1 MQPSLLFQHVIRT
14 ASTWA
19 LIWGAFARSE
29 RPALMK
35 MKKTS
40 WAPLIIAALPFL
52 PSALLVQNRTDEDSA
67 AKKLSEVLPRFGI
80 ATT

>member
-1 MQPSLLFQHVIRT
+1 
-14 ASTWA
+14 
-19 LIWGAFARSE
+19 
-29 RPALMK
+29 MK